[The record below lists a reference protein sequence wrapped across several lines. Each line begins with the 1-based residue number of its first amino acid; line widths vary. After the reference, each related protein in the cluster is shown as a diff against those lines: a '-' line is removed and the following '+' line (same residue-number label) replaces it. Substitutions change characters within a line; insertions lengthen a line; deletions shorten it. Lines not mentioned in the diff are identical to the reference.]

1 MHLSTAMSFRCLL
14 ILALLPAFAAAQGL
28 AHGKDGQGGNVAG
41 NASGLHAPADDRLK
55 RREELRAALKAQ
67 GDDAPATTARG
78 ISPQERAALREQ
90 LRLQAGH
97 SGVQQ

>member
-1 MHLSTAMSFRCLL
+1 MPLYLSL
-14 ILALLPAFAAAQGL
+14 ILVFLPALAAAQGQM
-28 AHGKDGQGGNVAG
+28 HGKDGPGGNAVSNVPG
-41 NASGLHAPADDRLK
+41 QSAPADDRIK

-67 GDDAPATTARG
+67 GDEAPPAAARG